1 MKFSARIL
9 SLVLALALALSC
21 ACPALALESQ
31 EETETK
37 PLTEAVPALGEI
49 QATLRLDYAQ
59 KRSALQ
65 NHDVKAVLLQNGRQ
79 LGALP
84 LWETNS
90 FSVGGY
96 PAQVELKNA
105 DGGPD
110 GTGWPRYATLSVSG
124 LPPGSY
130 TLAVWCW
137 AEFCSA
143 MRGE

>member
-79 LGALP
+79 LGTLP
-84 LWETNS
+84 LW
-90 FSVGGY
+90 
-96 PAQVELKNA
+96 
-105 DGGPD
+105 
-110 GTGWPRYATLSVSG
+110 
-124 LPPGSY
+124 
-130 TLAVWCW
+130 
-137 AEFCSA
+137 
-143 MRGE
+143 